1 MYRWWLCC
9 NESYSDSHPLV
20 TLFLLS
26 KCYRIPIT
34 HCKAETFTSCIWI
47 FPKVT
52 FYGVVVS
59 RCNNKATESVDW
71 IQFAS
76 HCVVH
81 GWACPRKHRAHL
93 QAHKHQDRTNM
104 PRELMSACAVS
115 AVSSLSPSL
124 SHTSVYLCLTLP
136 THTPTHKG
144 VNMTYKPT
152 YFQPQLKL
160 HSQHCATAVCNSCC
174 VQQRCSNPDSML
186 WLCSNPLTA
195 PQTSML
201 SVTHTHAYIHTHT
214 HSLSLF
220 HIPPLPHYRQPWL
233 PWLLLPW
240 QPRSRPATGGFG
252 DNLE

>member
-1 MYRWWLCC
+1 MW
-9 NESYSDSHPLV
+9 V
-20 TLFLLS
+20 TLWFPSLCHTILAFQNTTE
-26 KCYRIPIT
+26 YPPPY
-34 HCKAETFTSCIWI
+34 CKAETFTSCIWI

-52 FYGVVVS
+52 FYSVVVS
-59 RCNNKATESVDW
+59 RCNNKAIESVDW
-71 IQFAS
+71 IQFVS

-81 GWACPRKHRAHL
+81 GWACPCKHRAHL

-104 PRELMSACAVS
+104 PRELMSACAAS
-115 AVSSLSPSL
+115 AVSSLSLPL
-124 SHTSVYLCLTLP
+124 SHTRLSISASLYP
-136 THTPTHKG
+136 HTHTHTHKG

-201 SVTHTHAYIHTHT
+201 PVTHTHTCMHTYIHTVHT
-214 HSLSLF
+214 YSHTYVLHL
-220 HIPPLPHYRQPWL
+220 HVCEERGK
-233 PWLLLPW
+233 
-240 QPRSRPATGGFG
+240 RE
-252 DNLE
+252 DM